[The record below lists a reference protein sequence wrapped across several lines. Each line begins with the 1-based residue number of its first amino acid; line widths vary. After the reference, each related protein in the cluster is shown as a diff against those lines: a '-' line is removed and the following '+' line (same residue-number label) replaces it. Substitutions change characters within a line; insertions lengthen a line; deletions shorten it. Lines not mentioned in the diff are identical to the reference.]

1 MREVP
6 YERSPVL
13 EESCMVGILIPLRH
27 PVGPEFGEREVNVP
41 AIIEQNQRLA
51 TE

>member
-1 MREVP
+1 MEKSRMGGIII
-6 YERSPVL
+6 YLRDPVW
-13 EESCMVGILIPLRH
+13 EA
-27 PVGPEFGEREVNVP
+27 EFGEREVNVP